1 MAASTDRDRPYA
13 WARPGTAF
21 MHPKLSGERVLAFS
35 SHYLWP
41 ALVALP
47 VLPSFYA
54 AVHGK
59 RLPFGSIEWFAV
71 IGVGGVFLAVSLL
84 LFLFRESLVL
94 DLEGWI
100 YTHRRGYWPHLTT
113 QQGSLNEFQAVA
125 LDVPPARRKG
135 GTIWVASLQFM
146 APNKRIAVANFSG
159 GSKAYAYVD
168 ELARKLQLPV
178 LDRTGEDERTTRL
191 SQIDTPIVARTGLA
205 PRRIDAPPIPR
216 IRLSG
221 DAPHR
226 LITLPAP
233 GVNLGVVFIAA
244 LPALLI
250 WLGATALTEGDAPAA
265 ARAAHRHLRQ
275 QIPHAT
281 LSPWLWTTALFT
293 LAALCVAFLV
303 LLCAARWQIREHGDS
318 IVVTSR
324 ALGIRLRRRR
334 FRKDEIVAIELKPTP
349 AGRAMLYDL
358 QIRARRKLLL
368 IGTTLGEDSAKWLE
382 QALLSMLAA
391 R

>member
-1 MAASTDRDRPYA
+1 MAASADRDQSFA

-21 MHPKLSGERVLAFS
+21 MRPKLSGERVLAFS

-54 AVHGK
+54 AFHGK

-84 LFLFRESLVL
+84 LFLFRESLIL

-100 YTHRRGYWPHLTT
+100 YTHRRGYWPILTT
-113 QQGSLNEFQAVA
+113 RQGSLNEFQAVA
-125 LDVPPARRKG
+125 LDVPPARKG
-135 GTIWVASLQFM
+135 ATTWVASLQFM
-146 APNKRIAVANFSG
+146 APDKRIAVANFSG

-168 ELARKLQLPV
+168 ELARKLNLPV
-178 LDRTGEDERTTRL
+178 LDRSGEDERTTRL
-191 SQIDTPIVARTGLA
+191 SQIDTPIVARVGLA
-205 PRRIDAPPIPR
+205 SRRIEAPPNPR

-226 LITLPAP
+226 LIILPAL

-250 WLGATALTEGDAPAA
+250 WLGATASMEGGAPAA
-265 ARAAHRHLRQ
+265 ARATHRHLRQ
-275 QIPHAT
+275 QMPHAT
-281 LSPWLWTTALFT
+281 LSPALWTTTLFT

-303 LLCAARWQIREHGDS
+303 LLCAARWQIRERGDS

-324 ALGIRLRRRR
+324 ALGIRLRRRK

-349 AGRAMLYDL
+349 AGRATLYDL
-358 QIRARRKLLL
+358 QIRARRKLLTV
-368 IGTTLGEDSAKWLE
+368 GTTLGEDSAKWLE

>member
-1 MAASTDRDRPYA
+1 MAASADRDQSFA

-21 MHPKLSGERVLAFS
+21 MRPKLSGERVLAFS

-54 AVHGK
+54 AFHGK

-71 IGVGGVFLAVSLL
+71 FGVGGVFLAVSLL
-84 LFLFRESLVL
+84 LFLFRESLEL

-100 YTHRRGYWPHLTT
+100 YTHRRGYWPNLTT
-113 QQGSLNEFQAVA
+113 RQGSLNEFQAIA

-135 GTIWVASLQFM
+135 ATIWVASLQFM
-146 APNKRIAVANFSG
+146 APDKRIAVANFSA

-168 ELARKLQLPV
+168 ELARKLNLPV
-178 LDRTGEDERTTRL
+178 LDRSGEDERTTRL
-191 SQIDTPIVARTGLA
+191 SQIDTPIVARAGLA
-205 PRRIDAPPIPR
+205 SRRIDAPPNPR
-216 IRLSG
+216 IGLSG

-226 LITLPAP
+226 LITLPAL
-233 GVNLGVVFIAA
+233 GVNLGVVLIAA

-250 WLGATALTEGDAPAA
+250 WLGATAVRESDGPAM
-265 ARAAHRHLRQ
+265 ARAADRHLRQ

-281 LSPWLWTTALFT
+281 LSPALWATTLFT

-303 LLCAARWQIREHGDS
+303 LLCAARWQIRERGDS

-324 ALGIRLRRRR
+324 ALGIRLRRRK
-334 FRKDEIVAIELKPTP
+334 FRKDEIVAIELTPTP
-349 AGRAMLYDL
+349 AGRTTLYDL
-358 QIRARRKLLL
+358 QIRARRKLL
-368 IGTTLGEDSAKWLE
+368 IVGTTLGEDSAKWLE

>member
-1 MAASTDRDRPYA
+1 MAVSADRDRPYA

-21 MHPKLSGERVLAFS
+21 MRPKLSGERVLAFS

-54 AVHGK
+54 AFHGK
-59 RLPFGSIEWFAV
+59 RLPFGSIEWFA
-71 IGVGGVFLAVSLL
+71 IFGVGGVFVAVSLL
-84 LFLFRESLVL
+84 LFLFRESLEL

-100 YTHRRGYWPHLTT
+100 YTHRRGYWPNLTT
-113 QQGSLNEFQAVA
+113 RQGSLNEFQAVA

-146 APNKRIAVANFSG
+146 APDKRIAVANFSG

-168 ELARKLQLPV
+168 ELARKLHLPV
-178 LDRTGEDERTTRL
+178 LDRSGEDERTTRL
-191 SQIDTPIVARTGLA
+191 SQIDTPIVARVGLA
-205 PRRIDAPPIPR
+205 SRRIDAPPTPR
-216 IRLSG
+216 ISLSG

-226 LITLPAP
+226 LITLPAS
-233 GVNLGVVFIAA
+233 GVNLGVVLIAA

-250 WLGATALTEGDAPAA
+250 WLGATAVTEGGAPAA

-275 QIPHAT
+275 IPHAM
-281 LSPWLWTTALFT
+281 LSPALWATALFT

-303 LLCAARWQIREHGDS
+303 LLCAARWQIRERGDS

-324 ALGIRLRRRR
+324 ALGIRLRQRK

-349 AGRAMLYDL
+349 AGRATLYDL
-358 QIRARRKLLL
+358 QIRARRKLL
-368 IGTTLGEDSAKWLE
+368 IVGTTLGEDSAKWLE

>member
-1 MAASTDRDRPYA
+1 MR
-13 WARPGTAF
+13 
-21 MHPKLSGERVLAFS
+21 PKLSGERVLAFS

-54 AVHGK
+54 AFHGK
-59 RLPFGSIEWFAV
+59 RLPFGSIEWFA
-71 IGVGGVFLAVSLL
+71 IFGVGGVFVAVSLL
-84 LFLFRESLVL
+84 LFLFRESLEL

-100 YTHRRGYWPHLTT
+100 YTHRRGYWPNLTT
-113 QQGSLNEFQAVA
+113 RQGSLNEFQAVA

-146 APNKRIAVANFSG
+146 APDKRIAVANFSG

-168 ELARKLQLPV
+168 ELARKLHLPV
-178 LDRTGEDERTTRL
+178 LDRSGEDERTTRL

-205 PRRIDAPPIPR
+205 SRRIDAPPTPR
-216 IRLSG
+216 ISLSG

-226 LITLPAP
+226 LITLPAS
-233 GVNLGVVFIAA
+233 GVNLGVVLIAA

-250 WLGATALTEGDAPAA
+250 WLGATAVTEGGAPAA
-265 ARAAHRHLRQ
+265 AHAAHRHLRQ
-275 QIPHAT
+275 IPHAM
-281 LSPWLWTTALFT
+281 LSPALWATTLFT

-303 LLCAARWQIREHGDS
+303 LLCAARWQIRERGDS

-324 ALGIRLRRRR
+324 ALGIRLRRRK

-349 AGRAMLYDL
+349 AGRATLYDL
-358 QIRARRKLLL
+358 QLRARRKLL
-368 IGTTLGEDSAKWLE
+368 IVGTTLGEDSAKWLE

>member
-1 MAASTDRDRPYA
+1 MAASTDRDQSFA

-54 AVHGK
+54 AFHGK

-84 LFLFRESLVL
+84 LFLFRESLIL

-100 YTHRRGYWPHLTT
+100 YTHRRGYWPHLAT

-125 LDVPPARRKG
+125 LDVPAARRKG
-135 GTIWVASLQFM
+135 GTIWVASLQFL
-146 APNKRIAVANFSG
+146 APDKRIAVANFSAA
-159 GSKAYAYVD
+159 SKAYAYVD

-178 LDRTGEDERTTRL
+178 LDRSGEDERTTRL
-191 SQIDTPIVARTGLA
+191 SQLDTPIVARVELA
-205 PRRIDAPPIPR
+205 SRRIDAPPDRR

-226 LITLPAP
+226 LITLPAL
-233 GVNLGVVFIAA
+233 GVNLGVVLIAV

-250 WLGATALTEGDAPAA
+250 WLGAKASMESGAPAG
-265 ARAAHRHLRQ
+265 ARAAHRHLSQ
-275 QIPHAT
+275 HIPQVA
-281 LSPWLWTTALFT
+281 LSPALWTTMLFT
-293 LAALCVAFLV
+293 LAGLCVAFLV
-303 LLCAARWQIREHGDS
+303 LLCVARWHIRERGDS
-318 IVVTSR
+318 IVVASR
-324 ALGIRLRRRR
+324 ALGIRLRQRK
-334 FRKDEIVAIELKPTP
+334 FRKDEVVAIELKPTP
-349 AGRAMLYDL
+349 AGRATLYDL
-358 QIRARRKLLL
+358 QIRARRKLVL
-368 IGTTLGEDSAKWLE
+368 IGTTFGEDSAKWLE

>member
-1 MAASTDRDRPYA
+1 MAASTDRHRPYA

-21 MHPKLSGERVLAFS
+21 MRPKLSGERVLAFS

-54 AVHGK
+54 AFHGK

-71 IGVGGVFLAVSLL
+71 FGVGGVFLAVSLL
-84 LFLFRESLVL
+84 LFLFRESLE
-94 DLEGWI
+94 LE
-100 YTHRRGYWPHLTT
+100 
-113 QQGSLNEFQAVA
+113 QGSLNEFQAVA